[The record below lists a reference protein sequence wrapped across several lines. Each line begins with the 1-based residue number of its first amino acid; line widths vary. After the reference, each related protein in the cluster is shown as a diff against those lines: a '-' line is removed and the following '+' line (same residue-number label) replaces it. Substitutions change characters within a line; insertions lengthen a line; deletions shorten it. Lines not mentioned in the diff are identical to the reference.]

1 MSVIVTIT
9 DNLSQKLEVMT
20 EVITGDNSKTLD
32 RKQTSLFETLLLMF
46 TFSLDPDP
54 TQLFCLKIPLPLPLL
69 YTDLVSSSALQYLYF
84 SPVVCETNLK
94 LN

>member
-1 MSVIVTIT
+1 MSVIV
-9 DNLSQKLEVMT
+9 NYCSEKKLK
-20 EVITGDNSKTLD
+20 VITEYQTLHTTLD

-69 YTDLVSSSALQYLYF
+69 YTDLVSSSALQYLFF
-84 SPVVCETNLK
+84 SPVVCETY